1 MYAVV
6 IEYDPLNGSYGATS
20 PDFDYSV
27 VGIGKSSE
35 EALRRFRNALE
46 GYVEFLLER
55 GEPLPEAHYGVT
67 SVELSSSEAASA
79 APRVAA
85 DA

>member
-20 PDFDYSV
+20 PDFDYNV
-27 VGIGKSSE
+27 VGIGKSSD

-46 GYVEFLLER
+46 AHVAFLRER
-55 GEPLPEAHYGVT
+55 GEPLPDSHYGVT
-67 SVELSSSEAASA
+67 SVELSAIET
-79 APRVAA
+79 APSMPPLAA